1 MGTPVVKRQYLAD
14 ACRTAD
20 LGDNSDEEVGPYLA
34 SALGCGQIKIE
45 FGVASKRGSPE
56 DWAAERRR

>member
-1 MGTPVVKRQYLAD
+1 MGTPVVKRQKRGS

-20 LGDNSDEEVGPYLA
+20 LGDNSDEEVGSVA
-34 SALGCGQIKIE
+34 DSALGCGQIKIE
-45 FGVASKRGSPE
+45 FGVASAVAAPE